1 MDRSGEDPI
10 HTVRA
15 ENLLFAGA
23 SDADSEAGDTAAATA
38 PPVAAL
44 DALRNHGV
52 GGHAY
57 GW

>member
-10 HTVRA
+10 HTVRS
-15 ENLLFAGA
+15 ENLPFAGA
-23 SDADSEAGDTAAATA
+23 WGADNEAGDTAAATA